1 MNNTYNESGYYLYFP
16 TWTSP
21 IATSALTGPRY
32 KSIPGFLGFNYK
44 EYYLNRAYSAASLP
58 LTNDSI
64 SADNTDKVFYIDNTN
79 NYFTIYKYIG
89 PAEYSTNSDV
99 DISFNIKLSL
109 TAGTYTRTQLITDLS
124 NQLSSNTYLNGSS
137 IKRIDITDPSLNNNG
152 KSFFRLQITYNRLTT
167 NNTINSK
174 TYYLND
180 KDRIKLSEIV
190 RNPMEIDVKFK
201 EFSFNAN
208 LEFVSYDISFDDNAY
223 MNVNYK
229 IPEII
234 LKPNNTNKVI
244 KIKSLNEN
252 ITNTIIH
259 YLNEDTNYIEDN
271 FRLPMEDAIAGQV
284 FNESFGLNN
293 RSDYYLNLYI
303 NIIEICN
310 KDVKWIHGEMNDVI
324 KYFEDIIKK
333 AENSLSESFNYFRN

>member
-1 MNNTYNESGYYLYFP
+1 MTSISQLNILKKVLESKSHNEDGIQFEFTNIKISSFGPDNYSMYFSVDFILP
-16 TWTSP
+16 EN
-21 IATSALTGPRY
+21 
-32 KSIPGFLGFNYK
+32 KSWSWILLSSYVWEVI
-44 EYYLNRAYSAASLP
+44 EYYSQ
-58 LTNDSI
+58 LTTTKLWGGKVKV
-64 SADNTDKVFYIDNTN
+64 NTEIDK
-79 NYFTIYKYIG
+79 
-89 PAEYSTNSDV
+89 
-99 DISFNIKLSL
+99 L
-109 TAGTYTRTQLITDLS
+109 TV
-124 NQLSSNTYLNGSS
+124 
-137 IKRIDITDPSLNNNG
+137 NG
-152 KSFFRLQITYNRLTT
+152 K
-167 NNTINSK
+167 TINSK

-180 KDRIKLSEIV
+180 KDKIKLNEIV
-190 RNPMEIDVKFK
+190 RSPMEIGVKFK

-244 KIKSLNEN
+244 KIKSLSEN